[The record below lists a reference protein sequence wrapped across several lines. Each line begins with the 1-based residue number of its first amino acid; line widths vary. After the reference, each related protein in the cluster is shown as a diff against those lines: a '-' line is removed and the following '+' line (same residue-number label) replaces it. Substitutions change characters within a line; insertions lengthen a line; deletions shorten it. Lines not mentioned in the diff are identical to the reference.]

1 MIASSEQ
8 IWPFQ
13 SLYTFRTPIIR
24 FFVVCFQ
31 YELLFM
37 IQTPAKFSFTNY
49 RKVTSFV
56 AFRTKPEH
64 WNSQHENDIAK
75 NSLCDDS
82 FLSFSVCNAAYLENE
97 KLLKSFLEPNNLI
110 IRRKPPR
117 ESNSSIFVQNASMY
131 SPCFS
136 RNRSHNEHFEQFSHS
151 KLNRKAK

>member
-1 MIASSEQ
+1 MAVSVIIYLQ
-8 IWPFQ
+8 NTHNPFFCC
-13 SLYTFRTPIIR
+13 LFPIRT
-24 FFVVCFQ
+24 VVYDTNPSKVFIH
-31 YELLFM
+31 ELSKSQFLRRLPHK
-37 IQTPAKFSFTNY
+37 TWTL
-49 RKVTSFV
+49 
-56 AFRTKPEH
+56 
-64 WNSQHENDIAK
+64 NSQHENDIAK

-82 FLSFSVCNAAYLENE
+82 FLSFSVCNAAYRENE